1 MRKQKGF
8 SLIELLIVVAI
19 ILIIA
24 AIAIPNLLKSRIAA
38 NNAAAAASVRTL
50 TTAEYTYTTTYP
62 TAGFTATIGMLGP
75 GAASCTGA
83 ATSAAACII
92 DSTLGGTNS
101 TTAWTNKD
109 AFWYNITTSASDYT
123 ITALPIT
130 GQGSKSFCA
139 NGDGSV
145 HVQDPNATSVAAGT
159 TASTGNIAQTAC
171 AALPAQ

>member
-24 AIAIPNLLKSRIAA
+24 AIAIPNLLKARISA
-38 NNAAAAASVRTL
+38 NNSAAAATTRTL
-50 TTAEYTYTTTYP
+50 STAETTYTTNYP
-62 TAGFTATIGMLGP
+62 SAGFAATIGTLGP
-75 GAASCTGA
+75 GAASCAGSG
-83 ATSAAACII
+83 TSTNACII
-92 DSTLGGTNS
+92 DSTLGGTS
-101 TTAWTNKD
+101 AATTWTNKD
-109 AFWYNITTSASDYT
+109 AFWYNITTTTNDYT
-123 ITALPIT
+123 ISAEPIA

-145 HVQDPNATSVAAGT
+145 HVQDPNSTSGTAAAAPGAAIANAT
-159 TASTGNIAQTAC
+159 C

>member
-1 MRKQKGF
+1 MSKQKGF

-24 AIAIPNLLKSRIAA
+24 AIAIPNLLKSRISA

-50 TTAEYTYTTTYP
+50 TTAEYTYTTAYP

-75 GAASCTGA
+75 GAASCAGGG
-83 ATSAAACII
+83 TSAAACII

-109 AFWYNITTSASDYT
+109 AFWYNITTSANDYT
-123 ITALPIT
+123 VTAQPIT
-130 GQGSKSFCA
+130 GQGSKRFCA
-139 NGDGSV
+139 NGDGSI
-145 HVQDPNATSVAAGT
+145 HVEDPSTTSVAPGAV
-159 TASTGNIAQTAC
+159 ASSGNILQVDC
-171 AALPAQ
+171 PALPGQ